1 MSCARSQE
9 TKETEREGGRE
20 TGNKN
25 KRLMALGTR
34 SICFPVAVAMSLP
47 LVLCNVLTFDT
58 SLAFSDPHRYRRSS
72 PPHTSLLPYLLSR
85 ARQGYCSLV
94 RVSNKFV
101 QHISPV
107 CFASFAL
114 LLFLPTLL
122 SSLVTFLFDNILHSA
137 LRVFR
142 LDILPAAGVIHIRP
156 SRPRRVRVRVRVR
169 VCGSTGR

>member
-1 MSCARSQE
+1 
-9 TKETEREGGRE
+9 
-20 TGNKN
+20 
-25 KRLMALGTR
+25 MALGTR

-58 SLAFSDPHRYRRSS
+58 SLAFSDPHRYRRSFPS
-72 PPHTSLLPYLLSR
+72 TTPLPLLLPYLLSR

-107 CFASFAL
+107 CFASFAPSL
-114 LLFLPTLL
+114 LSLPSLL
-122 SSLVTFLFDNILHSA
+122 SSLVTFLFDNILHFA